1 MIIIIINDNI
11 TNIRQVGADTLVFVK
26 KEGLKKHPDYTME
39 GASPLYYTFRIDGA
53 FTRTSHITLE
63 ILSKV
68 LGNSLTT
75 FTFTVKAKPGDIYD
89 RVFDE
94 YRSQTPLE
102 ITMTKG
108 KIKTIAD
115 KQRTEEQKTYL
126 KCFEEFNQTMKEL
139 DKNSINRVAWNA
151 YSPPP
156 TVKVPP
162 LDMLSNLLQALLLLL
177 LLLLIIIIK
186 VIISDNIINI
196 INS

>member
-1 MIIIIINDNI
+1 M
-11 TNIRQVGADTLVFVK
+11 GADTLVFVK
-26 KEGLKKHPDYTME
+26 KEGVKMYPDFTVD
-39 GASPLYYTFRIDGA
+39 GANPLYYGFKTGGSYMK
-53 FTRTSHITLE
+53 TPHITLE

-75 FTFTVKAKPGDIYD
+75 FSFTAKPKAGDSYD
-89 RVFDE
+89 RVLEE
-94 YRSQTPLE
+94 YRGQSPLE
-102 ITMTKG
+102 RTTTRG

-115 KQRTEEQKTYL
+115 KDRTEDQKTYL

-162 LDMLSNLLQALLLLL
+162 LDMLSNLLQALLLLKL
-177 LLLLIIIIK
+177 FFVFYILF
-186 VIISDNIINI
+186 
-196 INS
+196 